1 MQDLCARFAGRIVR
15 TCWYQASCEISAELM
30 PVGHPVIASNGYIP
44 MRKLPF
50 SAQEIAAKNQ
60 CEMGRAQEQ
69 AVMVNDTRSPLE

>member
-1 MQDLCARFAGRIVR
+1 
-15 TCWYQASCEISAELM
+15 M
-30 PVGHPVIASNGYIP
+30 PVGHPVIAGNGYIP